1 MSAFSSRSG
10 AYKGGVFLLFLAV
23 AVYIVGF
30 VVPFWAGFSESEGG
44 ITGSTHEGI
53 WMLCSQV
60 SAFGSSSTSCGK
72 FGFNLA
78 GWFHA
83 VRALEGVAVSL
94 LVIGC
99 IVTFATNCCK
109 AVPAPRSRVLEV
121 MALLGGAFGLVGVIV
136 YGAMRLENSI
146 YQRDALLDARDLVLR
161 SLYEIEWGLYLT
173 GIGSGLA
180 IIAAVIIGVGNKQ
193 ISPPVTGVVVGM
205 TSVQTSQTAAYGG
218 AQTNYAYG
226 GYPGNAPVQAGYP
239 AAHAGYP
246 AQADNTPQAG
256 YPSAQTGYGYPQKF

>member
-23 AVYIVGF
+23 VVYIVGF
-30 VVPFWAGFSESEGG
+30 VVPFWAGLSVSGAGFAQR
-44 ITGSTHEGI
+44 THEGI
-53 WMLCSQV
+53 WMLCSKT
-60 SAFGSSSTSCGK
+60 SAFGSSSTSCGT
-72 FGFNLA
+72 FGFYLA

-109 AVPAPRSRVLEV
+109 AVPAPRSRALEV

-136 YGAMRLENSI
+136 YGTIRRGNSI
-146 YQRDALLDARDLVLR
+146 YAKDEILDAADFVLR
-161 SLYEIEWGLYLT
+161 SLYAIEWGLYLT

-193 ISPPVTGVVVGM
+193 ISPPVTGIVVGM

-218 AQTNYAYG
+218 AQPNYAY

-239 AAHAGYP
+239 AA
-246 AQADNTPQAG
+246 QAG
-256 YPSAQTGYGYPQKF
+256 YPSAQTGYGYPQKY

>member
-23 AVYIVGF
+23 VVYIVGF
-30 VVPFWAGFSESEGG
+30 VVPFWAGFSVSGG
-44 ITGSTHEGI
+44 GATASAHEGI
-53 WMLCSQV
+53 WMLCSQA
-60 SAFGSSSTSCGK
+60 SAFGSSATSCGT

-83 VRALEGVAVSL
+83 VRALEGAAVFL

-109 AVPAPRSRVLEV
+109 AVPAPRSRTLEV
-121 MALLGGAFGLVGVIV
+121 MALFGGVCGLVGVIV
-136 YGAMRLENSI
+136 YGTMRLDNSI
-146 YQRDALLDARDLVLR
+146 YPKGELLDDATDLALR
-161 SLYEIEWGLYLT
+161 LLYAIEWGLYLT

-226 GYPGNAPVQAGYP
+226 YPGNAPVQAGYP
-239 AAHAGYP
+239 AAQAGYP